1 MSKGRG
7 ENLAFFI
14 DCRCSG
20 FVLLQNTMPINY
32 LPAGV
37 DAFLEK
43 PEIFADK
50 TWALLTNDAAQ
61 TADGLLSR
69 IRLIEKGIRIQC
81 LFSPEHGLNA
91 RGEDG
96 AAQPHQTDSLTGL
109 PVISLY
115 GAQWAPAEIELAA
128 VDGLIVDLPDIGAR
142 FYTYLWTM
150 SYAMEACHKTGKHL
164 LILDRPNPTGTMLEQ
179 AEGPWLD
186 ERMSSFIGRWNI
198 PVRHACTLGELAVF
212 FQQTRLPDLRM
223 DVIRVPH
230 YSRQYASVTTPFL
243 PTSPAIQTIESAL
256 LYPGTC
262 LLEGL
267 TIHEGRG
274 TDYPFQQVGAPW
286 INSKVLINEL
296 KTRALLGVDIEPVSF
311 ISNTSLYHGA
321 VCFGIRMLINDVVA
335 LRPVKNI
342 LLVLDVLMTL
352 YPSKITERLYPTVAN
367 PTGAGHFSKLTGVP
381 DSFIRLTRSESFKT
395 EIQEDWEQL
404 IKGSLLYE

>member
-1 MSKGRG
+1 
-7 ENLAFFI
+7 
-14 DCRCSG
+14 
-20 FVLLQNTMPINY
+20 MPINY
-32 LPAGV
+32 LPDGV
-37 DAFLEK
+37 DAFLEN
-43 PEIFADK
+43 PGTFADK
-50 TWALLTNDAAQ
+50 TWALLTNDAAR
-61 TADGLLSR
+61 TADGTCSRVCLLK
-69 IRLIEKGIRIQC
+69 KGIRIAC

-96 AAQPHQTDSLTGL
+96 AAQPHQTDPLTGL

-115 GAQWAPAEIELAA
+115 GAQWAPAEVELAA

-198 PVRHACTLGELAVF
+198 PIRHSCTLGELAVF

-223 DVIRVPH
+223 DVIRVPN
-230 YSRQYASVTTPFL
+230 YTRQYASLTIPFL

-274 TDYPFQQVGAPW
+274 TDYPFQQFGAPW
-286 INSKVLINEL
+286 INSEALINEL
-296 KTRALLGVDIEPVSF
+296 NTHALSGVDIEPVSF
-311 ISNTSLYHGA
+311 ISNTSLYNGA
-321 VCFGIRMLINDVVA
+321 VCYGIRMMISDVVS
-335 LRPVKNI
+335 LRPVKNM
-342 LLVLDVLMTL
+342 LSMLNVLMML
-352 YPSKITERLYPTVAN
+352 HPSQLRERLYPTAAN

-381 DSFIRLTRSESFKT
+381 DSFSRLTRSEPFKT
-395 EIQEDWEQL
+395 EIEEDWEQM
-404 IKGSLLYE
+404 IKDFLLY